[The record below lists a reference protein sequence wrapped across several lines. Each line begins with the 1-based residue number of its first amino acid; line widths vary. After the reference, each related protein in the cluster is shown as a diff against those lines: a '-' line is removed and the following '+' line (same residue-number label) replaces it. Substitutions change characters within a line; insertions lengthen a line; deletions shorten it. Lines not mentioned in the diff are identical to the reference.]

1 MDENSYKYFTSEL
14 SEVKKIVYNI
24 SMQTFTWNVISSQSS
39 TIPFFQKGSALTIG
53 SFDGPHIGHTVLFD
67 KVLETAKKH
76 GLAAGVVTFVKPLP
90 GIKYAGNYL
99 GDISTLRL
107 RLAEYEKRGFDF
119 AIVIDFTKEFSRIE
133 GTEFL
138 GVLANVCK
146 MKYIVE
152 GQDFNCG
159 KDGLCVKERILT
171 YAQEK
176 RFVAEFIP
184 SVMYNDHR
192 VSSSLIRMNVES
204 GDFKTVSQMLGRSY
218 YIDLQDVE
226 FVNNPNNSLSYRKN
240 LISQV
245 VPTKGKY
252 AVTINDQEIKSS
264 LEVNAESIILE
275 IPEGF
280 NGEVQSIAFC

>member
-1 MDENSYKYFTSEL
+1 
-14 SEVKKIVYNI
+14 
-24 SMQTFTWNVISSQSS
+24 MQTFTWNVISSQSS

-53 SFDGPHIGHTVLFD
+53 SFDGPHIGHSVLFD
-67 KVLETAKKH
+67 KVLDAAKQH
-76 GLAAGVVTFVKPLP
+76 GLVAGVVTFVKPLP

-119 AIVIDFTKEFSRIE
+119 AIVIDFTKEFSRME
-133 GTEFL
+133 GTDFL
-138 GVLANVCK
+138 SVLAKVCK

-171 YAQEK
+171 FAQAN

-218 YIDLQDVE
+218 SIDLADAE
-226 FVNNPNNSLSYRKN
+226 YTKNGANSLVYRKN
-240 LISQV
+240 QINQV
-245 VPTKGKY
+245 VPTKGVYSVKLEDDVE
-252 AVTINDQEIKSS
+252 AK

-275 IPEGF
+275 LPQGF
-280 NGEVQSIAFC
+280 VNEVQTISF